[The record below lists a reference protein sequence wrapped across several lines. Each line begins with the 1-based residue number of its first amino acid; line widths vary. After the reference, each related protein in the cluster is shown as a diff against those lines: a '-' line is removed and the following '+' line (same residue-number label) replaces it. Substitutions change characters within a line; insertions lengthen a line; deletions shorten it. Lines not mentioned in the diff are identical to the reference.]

1 MRRTSDNRGFTLFEL
16 ICIVAVMGVIMAISY
31 PSISGYINTKA
42 NLDMQ
47 ITAQQLLFDI
57 RDVRQKNISEPD
69 VKYTIYIYDNSY
81 TVKRSGTDIPVTLKT
96 FTATQGIT
104 FTSNISKIKTDGIY
118 FTATGAPSS
127 AGTIYINK
135 GKDYYYITIQPS
147 TGRSAI
153 KRK

>member
-1 MRRTSDNRGFTLFEL
+1 MFDSKGFTLLEL
-16 ICIVAVMGVIMAISY
+16 ICVVAVMGVVMAISY
-31 PSISGYINTKA
+31 PSVSGYVNTKA

-69 VKYTIYIYDNSY
+69 VKYTIYIYDKSY
-81 TVKRSGTDIPVTLKT
+81 TIKRSGTGMPVALKT
-96 FTATQGIT
+96 FTAPQGIT

-118 FTATGAPSS
+118 FTVTGAPSS

-147 TGRSAI
+147 TGRAAI
-153 KRK
+153 KKR